1 MESNNASMS
10 AQCWAVLVLLVAT
23 RLSIGGEEAEK
34 VGLFGHI
41 FVFSH
46 ITRDPFPLPRDDIR
60 ERARFRIDVNP
71 CD

>member
-41 FVFSH
+41 
-46 ITRDPFPLPRDDIR
+46 DDIR